1 MLARL
6 AHAMALENKL
16 ISADVVEVQ
25 EFPNLARLYN
35 VSGVPKTV
43 INDVVQ
49 FVGSLPEDQFL
60 EKLMQVGYR
69 EPEPAE
75 DGA

>member
-1 MLARL
+1 
-6 AHAMALENKL
+6 MALENKL

>member
-1 MLARL
+1 
-6 AHAMALENKL
+6 MALENKL

-25 EFPNLARLYN
+25 EFPNLARRYN

-43 INDVVQ
+43 INDVIQ

-60 EKLMQVGYR
+60 EKVMQVGYR

>member
-60 EKLMQVGYR
+60 EKVMQVGYR

>member
-1 MLARL
+1 
-6 AHAMALENKL
+6 MALENKL

-60 EKLMQVGYR
+60 EKVMQAGYR

>member
-1 MLARL
+1 M

-60 EKLMQVGYR
+60 EKVMQVGYR

>member
-1 MLARL
+1 
-6 AHAMALENKL
+6 MALENKL

-25 EFPNLARLYN
+25 EFPNLARRYN

-43 INDVVQ
+43 INDVIQ

-60 EKLMQVGYR
+60 EKVMQVGYR
-69 EPEPAE
+69 EPEPAK